1 LADLLK
7 APVATPTSG
16 PSATPTPI
24 PNSFIYGDVNG
35 NGSIESTDCVWVKR
49 YLLKQIDSFPNE
61 NGARAADV
69 NGNGTIDSTDYQLL
83 KRFILKVINEF
94 PVQKQKMNR

>member
-1 LADLLK
+1 MGEK
-7 APVATPTSG
+7 
-16 PSATPTPI
+16 I
-24 PNSFIYGDVNG
+24 
-35 NGSIESTDCVWVKR
+35 
-49 YLLKQIDSFPNE
+49 LLKQIDSFPNE

>member
-1 LADLLK
+1 
-7 APVATPTSG
+7 
-16 PSATPTPI
+16 
-24 PNSFIYGDVNG
+24 
-35 NGSIESTDCVWVKR
+35 VKR

-94 PVQKQKMNR
+94 PVQSKNEPVIYQAEDAIIYNAILETVNAGYTEAVM

>member
-1 LADLLK
+1 LPYCSGGIGRSLK
-7 APVATPTSG
+7 STCCNSYKWALSNSHT
-16 PSATPTPI
+16 I

-69 NGNGTIDSTDYQLL
+69 NGNAQ
-83 KRFILKVINEF
+83 
-94 PVQKQKMNR
+94 